1 MTFYKP
7 EYGWV
12 RWKWPS
18 RWSAA
23 RMFSG
28 WIAAAGV
35 TGIVIRSE
43 NDPFAA
49 PFDGVD
55 RMWPATYDQKSA
67 SDRRA
72 KSINAE
78 LSNTMI
84 RVTANKYVTSM
95 VITGQYVFSDPICYH
110 REQPRIR
117 IGDDEYRYAAV
128 ALSRHM
134 VIDQCDDMPGNDVL
148 TTRDRETLMRG
159 LIGMISMSPRKRKQF
174 ASIITHVSLTTDP
187 ASFLTGSEDG
197 TVTPSNNRDRRR
209 AATFID
215 HMRKT
220 RDGLRP
226 IMPGA
231 IMELADRYVGMADE
245 SAELIPTAIDRSAI
259 DTIEDAMLSLDAL
272 AFTARSTRLAGEGRR
287 LDAALAA
294 AMRDIELMDGEHARR
309 GREVIDS
316 ALATERER
324 EHVR

>member
-1 MTFYKP
+1 
-7 EYGWV
+7 
-12 RWKWPS
+12 
-18 RWSAA
+18 
-23 RMFSG
+23 MFSG

-84 RVTANKYVTSM
+84 RVTTNKYVTSM
-95 VITGQYVFSDPICYH
+95 AITGQYVFSDPICYH

-128 ALSRHM
+128 ALSRHV

-148 TTRDRETLMRG
+148 MTNDRETLMRG

-187 ASFLTGSEDG
+187 VSFLSGGAASRGVANGSYECDHQ
-197 TVTPSNNRDRRR
+197 R

-215 HMRKT
+215 HMRRT
-220 RDGLRP
+220 RDGLARS
-226 IMPGA
+226 MPGA
-231 IMELADRYVGMADE
+231 VMELADRYVDMADE
-245 SAELIPTAIDRSAI
+245 SAELIGGADESSPVAIIENAMSA
-259 DTIEDAMLSLDAL
+259 LDAL
-272 AFTARSTRLAGEGRR
+272 AFKARSMRLADEGRR

-294 AMRDIELMDGEHARR
+294 AMRDIELMDGEHEQR
-309 GREVIDS
+309 GREVIES
-316 ALATERER
+316 ALAAGRER